1 MPKVRCITCGFLAKR
16 PGLIDGRYRTPGF
29 FEVDTEDRTKPST
42 STFTVLDPITQSA
55 PTADIVC
62 YRGAASLPDEVR
74 ARGSN
79 LTREEAFTRVITTE
93 RTCERWF
100 EHTPGFDPK
109 EHLAELR
116 LQQGELARAA
126 LERRVN
132 RINIWLT
139 AAAIALAAAQVLAA
153 FLTMTPDSR
162 AAKWIGPAPPR
173 RVEIPIAE

>member
-29 FEVDTEDRTKPST
+29 FEVDAEDRTRPNT
-42 STFTVLDPITQSA
+42 STFTTFDPITTST

-74 ARGSN
+74 ALGSN

-116 LQQGELARAA
+116 LQQGELERVA
-126 LERRVN
+126 LEQRVN
-132 RINIWLT
+132 RINIGLAI
-139 AAAIALAAAQVLAA
+139 AALALAAAQVLAA

-162 AAKWIGPAPPR
+162 AAKWIGPEPPR
-173 RVEIPIAE
+173 RVEIPFAE